1 MAQQIVLYAVIR
13 GRADRQPREAW
24 EKVSGSFKTQ
34 GYLKNE
40 EGCLFQV
47 AFYPIRIE
55 DERKPGEAAGSMH
68 IRQGGARSISAI
80 SQQGYLKPK
89 RPSPPCPAH
98 QKSCLQPQW
107 ASPAVITKI
116 FR

>member
-47 AFYPIRIE
+47 AFYPIRIAN
-55 DERKPGEAAGSMH
+55 ERKPGKAAGC
-68 IRQGGARSISAI
+68 RQYAHTARRGTQHFGHQPAKLPETKAPFPALPIKKVACNRN
-80 SQQGYLKPK
+80 GHHL
-89 RPSPPCPAH
+89 PS
-98 QKSCLQPQW
+98 
-107 ASPAVITKI
+107 
-116 FR
+116 